1 MDHDDD
7 DDGDDDVDGDGSGG
21 DDEHHNNQIN
31 LVQWSCPARSMMMLK
46 MLNPMSSMPVSEKM
60 PCHDDNDDQDD
71 VDGDDAMQAVPGT
84 GGKEE
89 GGESLTREEMQEQER
104 LRWGE
109 VRSRR
114 GSDGWSGCS
123 CWLWHGEEGKGCDDD
138 DHVDAI
144 IMNLEKEMVD
154 KMQSRMM

>member
-1 MDHDDD
+1 
-7 DDGDDDVDGDGSGG
+7 
-21 DDEHHNNQIN
+21 
-31 LVQWSCPARSMMMLK
+31 MMMLK

-104 LRWGE
+104 LR
-109 VRSRR
+109 
-114 GSDGWSGCS
+114 
-123 CWLWHGEEGKGCDDD
+123 
-138 DHVDAI
+138 
-144 IMNLEKEMVD
+144 
-154 KMQSRMM
+154 